1 MADERV
7 ITMAKQ
13 LIKHSVRL
21 QPGEAKS
28 AFLERARN
36 ALLALQQPIGAST

>member
-21 QPGEAKS
+21 QPGDTHALADPKAALAAS
-28 AFLERARN
+28 MDFIRAG
-36 ALLALQQPIGAST
+36 LKG